1 MTNAT
6 QTLAEIIVAA
16 GRYRSDAEFGRSVR
30 TLLERNDMIAK
41 KEQQQTTANV
51 FLAFEEEFGR
61 PLSPME
67 CSMMNDWID
76 QDGIAEEVILVA
88 LREAVLAKKVNVR
101 YIDRILLN
109 WKQNG
114 VKTAQDATEQARQF
128 RQKYQNSSGTLVSSI
143 QQEQTNPVQFPFY
156 NWLEESE

>member
-16 GRYRSDAEFGRSVR
+16 GRYRSDAELGRSVR

-41 KEQQQTTANV
+41 KAQQQAPTNV

-67 CSMMNDWID
+67 CGMMNDWID

-88 LREAVLAKKVNVR
+88 LREAVLSKKLNVR

-109 WKQNG
+109 WKQSG
-114 VKTAQDATEQARQF
+114 VRTAQDATEQARKF
-128 RQKYQNSSGTLVSSI
+128 RQKYAPTEKVVSPPTS
-143 QQEQTNPVQFPFY
+143 QEQTPQPFPFY
-156 NWLEESE
+156 NWLEE